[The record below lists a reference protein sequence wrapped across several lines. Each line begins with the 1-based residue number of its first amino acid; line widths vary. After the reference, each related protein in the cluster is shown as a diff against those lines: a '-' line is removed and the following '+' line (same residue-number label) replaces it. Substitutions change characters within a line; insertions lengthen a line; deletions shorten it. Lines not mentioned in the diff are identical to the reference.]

1 MYDKKAGTSYNVY
14 LNIDCIRIKQ
24 FISHYQLTHNRVGC
38 FFMQNVHSRPF
49 LSLYVMNLYS
59 IIFGENDAYLRGREG
74 LVEPLDTQKTTTHI
88 VPEKFRE
95 DVAALTKYIGEERFQ
110 KGLSIEVS
118 LSEILDIAPRTRR
131 RKDAYDSL
139 AKYLKSE
146 LDITLTIKSQKS

>member
-1 MYDKKAGTSYNVY
+1 MT
-14 LNIDCIRIKQ
+14 LENII
-24 FISHYQLTHNRVGC
+24 L
-38 FFMQNVHSRPF
+38 
-49 LSLYVMNLYS
+49 
-59 IIFGENDAYLRGREG
+59 GENDAFLRGREAM
-74 LVEPLDTQKTTTHI
+74 VEEQPFETQKTTTTHI

-95 DVAALTKYIGEERFQ
+95 DVKALIAYIGEAKFIS
-110 KGLSIEVS
+110 GLSIEVS

>member
-1 MYDKKAGTSYNVY
+1 M
-14 LNIDCIRIKQ
+14 NI
-24 FISHYQLTHNRVGC
+24 
-38 FFMQNVHSRPF
+38 
-49 LSLYVMNLYS
+49 YS
-59 IIFGENDAYLRGREG
+59 IIFGENDAFLRGREAM
-74 LVEPLDTQKTTTHI
+74 VEPFDKQKTTTTHI

-95 DVAALTKYIGEERFQ
+95 DVKALTAYIGEAKFIS
-110 KGLSIEVS
+110 GLSIEVS

>member
-1 MYDKKAGTSYNVY
+1 MTLYN
-14 LNIDCIRIKQ
+14 
-24 FISHYQLTHNRVGC
+24 
-38 FFMQNVHSRPF
+38 
-49 LSLYVMNLYS
+49 
-59 IIFGENDAYLRGREG
+59 IIFGENDEFLRGREAM
-74 LVEPLDTQKTTTHI
+74 VEPFDKQTTTHI